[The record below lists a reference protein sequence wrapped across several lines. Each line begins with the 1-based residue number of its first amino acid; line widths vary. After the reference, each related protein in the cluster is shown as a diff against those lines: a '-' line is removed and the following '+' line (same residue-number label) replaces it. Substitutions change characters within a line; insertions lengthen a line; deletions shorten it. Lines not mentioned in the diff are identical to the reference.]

1 MADKDLGEG
10 IENFE
15 AEVENLKNTKMK
27 FLGITMTPTTIGM
40 LFALIS
46 SILGGLYGAFQVYD
60 DYMGMKEIV
69 RNIDVDVIETRNKEI
84 EASLDNVNTEIT
96 IQLTAIQKQIDDAE
110 KRTRESKV
118 DTREQM
124 NNLDTQ
130 ARRVEKLVRDT
141 EAEVRQII
149 QNAEE
154 RFDNKRDALQ
164 NQYDNKANNLR
175 DSNDSRMTDLEGKVE
190 RDNESLRA
198 GIKREMRELEE
209 TLMNK
214 LQRALDN
221 PLANYEKHMQGPS
234 RTCQT
239 CGHKCHCYR
248 PDCDECVNDVCTQC
262 KCKET
267 ETDARSWNGYLK

>member
-15 AEVENLKNTKMK
+15 AEIDNLKNTKMK

-96 IQLTAIQKQIDDAE
+96 IQLSAIQKQIDDAE

-154 RFDNKRDALQ
+154 RFENKRDALQ
-164 NQYDNKANNLR
+164 NDYDEKANALR
-175 DSNDSRMTDLEGKVE
+175 SSNDQRMTDLENKVE
-190 RDNESLRA
+190 RDLST
-198 GIKREMRELEE
+198 LE
-209 TLMNK
+209 TDITNK

-221 PLANYEKHMQGPS
+221 PLAN
-234 RTCQT
+234 
-239 CGHKCHCYR
+239 
-248 PDCDECVNDVCTQC
+248 
-262 KCKET
+262 
-267 ETDARSWNGYLK
+267 